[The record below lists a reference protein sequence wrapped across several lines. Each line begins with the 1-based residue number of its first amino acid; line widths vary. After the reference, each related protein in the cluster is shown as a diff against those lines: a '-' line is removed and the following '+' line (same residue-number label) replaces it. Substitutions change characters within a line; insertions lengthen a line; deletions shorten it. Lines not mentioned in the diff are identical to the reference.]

1 MAIQTV
7 FERTEKKYI
16 ITLTQRK
23 ALLRMIEEYIKPD
36 EYGESTVCSL
46 YFDTEDYRLI
56 RRSMEKPAYKEK
68 LRLRSYSIPK
78 AGSKVFLELKKKYNG
93 VVYKRR
99 QTLEYTKAMDY
110 IKWELNLK
118 LKKLIKPS

>member
-78 AGSKVFLELKKKYNG
+78 AGSKVLRKAQAEKLLYSQGGKQGFPGAKKEIQ
-93 VVYKRR
+93 RR
-99 QTLEYTKAMDY
+99 CLQAQTDA
-110 IKWELNLK
+110 
-118 LKKLIKPS
+118 